1 MLTIYH
7 NPRCKKSRAG
17 LQYLESKTNEFDI
30 RKYLNDP
37 LSEEE
42 LKKLFTKLNV
52 RPDKMVRTQEE
63 MYKKELK
70 GKHFTDEEWIKI
82 IAENPKLLQRPVVE
96 SKYKAVLGNPPENI
110 DELIK

>member
-17 LQYLESKTNEFDI
+17 LQYLEEKTKEFEI
-30 RKYLNDP
+30 RKYLSDT

-42 LKKLFTKLNV
+42 LKKIFTKLNSK
-52 RPDKMVRTQEE
+52 PEEMIRTQEDT
-63 MYKKELK
+63 YKKQFK
-70 GKHFTDEEWIKI
+70 GKNFTDNEWIKI

-96 SKYKAVLGNPPENI
+96 ADRKAVLGNPPENI
-110 DELIK
+110 DKLIK

>member
-17 LQYLESKTNEFDI
+17 LQYLEEKTKDFEI
-30 RKYLNDP
+30 RKYLNEP

-42 LKKLFTKLNV
+42 LKKLFTKLNAK
-52 RPDKMVRTQEE
+52 PSEMVRTQEDV
-63 MYKKELK
+63 YKKQLK
-70 GKHFTDEEWIKI
+70 GKNFTYDEWIKI

-96 SKYKAVLGNPPENI
+96 ADHKAVLGNPPENI
-110 DELIK
+110 DKLIK